1 MMMLLVMKNQKFIL
15 NFLIFCFLG
24 LPLMILNG
32 QIKDQFSIQDRNQLL
47 KMATFG
53 PTAQM
58 VMEVNH
64 SGLNEDIANGI
75 EWLDNQLAHP
85 SAYDDPDDDWLSHF
99 QRVEQ
104 IAIILEPT
112 VDFYQDYPNE
122 ERKSQA
128 DGYRIFNRFA
138 PGTSSY
144 NLDAFQMSAWWD
156 NVLGN
161 KDLNNRVGSDQLRQ
175 RMAYALSQLL
185 VVSKAAFPLNGRTEG
200 LAWYYDL
207 LAENAFGNY
216 EMLLRKVLRSPAMGV
231 FLSSAM
237 NQKAS
242 LSKNTRPDENL
253 AREFLQLF
261 TIGPYM
267 LELDGSKKIGQNGK
281 SIPSYTQNDIIE
293 MAKVVTGWNLFLL
306 SNWNRLGK
314 NSGSYQHLMAFH
326 PSRHEDEKDEFYA
339 NDLDPGVITLFKDTS
354 LEASLELNASDV
366 IKDGAGNSTNSGLD
380 AAIRVVF
387 NHPNVGP
394 FVSRHLIK
402 HFVTSNPT
410 PEYVARIASV
420 FNDDGNGER
429 GNLKAVLRA
438 ILLDQ
443 EAYNQSIEVGGRV
456 KEPLLVLTQ
465 LLRAMEARPWPKTRS
480 IMLFDESNPK
490 YLQKMY
496 SFRFPES
503 TMNQAALRAFDV
515 FNFYD
520 RDFIPPDDDV
530 MSLGLTSQE
539 SEIINDN
546 FFPNFQNE
554 INKVIKNYKD
564 FRLKCDDPIAMTGLD
579 EAPEMNYYWP
589 NFAINLE
596 KPLSALIKGLG
607 RESGLLDDVNNSDF
621 DDLEVVS
628 DAVSDL
634 LDWYEE
640 NLLFA
645 PMDPNFRSAFIELCT
660 YGLNRV
666 YLFKSKL
673 GDQGHTRALEIVENS
688 LLLLVS
694 SPEFMV
700 EAGTVPDVT
709 PPKIELLG
717 QSDISMEVG
726 GIYVESGYNAIDNV
740 FGDMQSKVTITG
752 DVNTSK
758 AGKYE
763 IVYSVVDVAG
773 NVSEIIKRT
782 ITVSEVPI
790 AADEEV
796 PVLQLIGPDTVS
808 ITKNQT
814 YQELGFT
821 VLDNVDQDLESR
833 VIVKGEVNASR
844 VGTYILEYSVSDLA
858 GNTSEIVTRSVE
870 VKEPIVIRDLDGP
883 TLVLKGSSS
892 IHLYVGEEY
901 KEPGYSA
908 IDTVDGNLTSS
919 VIIQGFL
926 STSKAG
932 IYKLSYYVVDS
943 SGNFSK
949 TMNRTIAVSENAPAK
964 DSKPW
969 WSDGNLVG
977 NGFYQTWLGYFMP
990 FDSGWIYHLD
1000 LGWIYVVDN
1009 DEIGLWLW
1017 TQVNGWT
1024 WASEES
1030 WPFLWSNQTGDW
1042 LYLIVVQGQ
1051 PYFFDYSRNTFLNNP
1066 HVR

>member
-1 MMMLLVMKNQKFIL
+1 MKFLFMKNSKLIL
-15 NFLIFCFLG
+15 NILFLCISS
-24 LPLMILNG
+24 LPLVIL
-32 QIKDQFSIQDRNQLL
+32 KAELKEQFSKQDRNQLL

-58 VMEVNH
+58 VLDVNLTD
-64 SGLNEDIANGI
+64 SNQEIADEI

-85 SAYDDPDDDWLSHF
+85 SAYDDPEDEWLTHF

-104 IAIILEPT
+104 IATTLEPT
-112 VDFYQDYPNE
+112 VDYYQDYPDE
-122 ERKSQA
+122 ERKSKA

-161 KDLNNRVGSDQLRQ
+161 KDLNSRVGSDQLRQ

-185 VVSKAAFPLNGRTEG
+185 VVSKVAFPLNGRTEG

-242 LSKNTRPDENL
+242 LAKNTRPDENL

-267 LELDGSKKIGQNGK
+267 LELDGSRKIGQNGK
-281 SIPSYTQNDIIE
+281 SIPSYSQNDIIE
-293 MAKVVTGWNLFLL
+293 MAKVLTGWNLFLL

-314 NSGSYQHLMAFH
+314 NSGSYQHFMAFH
-326 PSRHEDEKDEFYA
+326 PSRHEDEKDDFYA
-339 NDLDPGVITLFKDTS
+339 DDLDPGEITLFEDTS
-354 LEASLELNASDV
+354 LEVSLELNASDV

-380 AAIRVVF
+380 AAISVVF

-410 PEYVARIASV
+410 PGYVSRVASV

-429 GNLKAVLRA
+429 GNLKAVLKA
-438 ILLDQ
+438 ILLDK

-465 LLRAMEARPWPKTRS
+465 LLRAMEAKPWPKTRS
-480 IMLFDESNPK
+480 IMLLDESNPK

-530 MSLGLTSQE
+530 MTLGLTSQE

-564 FRLKCDDPIAMTGLD
+564 FRLKCKDPIAMTGLD

-589 NFAINLE
+589 NFAITLE
-596 KPLSALIKGLG
+596 KPLSSLIKGLG

-621 DDLEVVS
+621 EDLEVVS
-628 DAVSDL
+628 SAISDL
-634 LDWYEE
+634 IDWYEE

-645 PMDPNFRSAFIELCT
+645 PLDPNFRSAFIDLCT

-666 YLFKSKL
+666 YLAKAKL

-700 EAGTVPDVT
+700 EAGTVPDLT

-726 GIYVESGYNAIDNV
+726 ETYVESGYKATDNV

-773 NVSEIIKRT
+773 NVSEIVKRT
-782 ITVSEVPI
+782 ITVSEIPVAP
-790 AADEEV
+790 DEEV
-796 PVLQLIGPDTVS
+796 PVLQLIGPDIVS
-808 ITKNQT
+808 IAKNEA
-814 YQELGFT
+814 YLELGFT
-821 VLDNVDQDLESR
+821 VWDNVDQDLESR
-833 VIVKGEVNASR
+833 VIVRGEVNASR
-844 VGTYILEYSVSDLA
+844 VGTYILEYSVFDLA
-858 GNTSEIVTRSVE
+858 GNTSEIVTRSVV
-870 VKEPIVIRDLDGP
+870 VKEPIIIRDLEGP
-883 TLVLKGSSS
+883 SLVLKGSSR
-892 IHLYVGEEY
+892 INLHVGQEY

-908 IDTVDGNLTSS
+908 NDTVDGNLTSS

-926 STSKAG
+926 STSRAG
-932 IYKLSYYVVDS
+932 TYKLSYYVADS
-943 SGNFSK
+943 SGNFSEI
-949 TMNRTIAVSENAPAK
+949 MNRIVVVSESLTPK
-964 DSKPW
+964 DSNPW
-969 WSDGNLVG
+969 WSDADLVG
-977 NGFYQTWLGYFMP
+977 NGFYQSWLGYFMP
-990 FDSGWIYHLD
+990 FDSGWIYHTD
-1000 LGWIYVVDN
+1000 LGWVYVVRN
-1009 DEIGLWLW
+1009 DTVGLWLW
-1017 TQVNGWT
+1017 THVNGWI
-1024 WASEES
+1024 WVSEES
-1030 WPFLWSNQTGDW
+1030 WPFLWSNQTGHW
-1042 LYLIVVQGQ
+1042 LYLIVIQGQ
-1051 PYFFDYSRNTFLNNP
+1051 PYFFDYSRNAFLK
-1066 HVR
+1066 

>member
-1 MMMLLVMKNQKFIL
+1 MKNLKLRYKSICFCV
-15 NFLIFCFLG
+15 FLSPFFVLHAQ
-24 LPLMILNG
+24 N
-32 QIKDQFSIQDRNQLL
+32 KESFSKQDRNQLL

-53 PTAQM
+53 PTSQM
-58 VMEVNH
+58 ILDVNR
-64 SGLNEDIANGI
+64 SDLNDNIADEI
-75 EWLDNQLAHP
+75 EWLDKQLSHP
-85 SAYDDPDDDWLSHF
+85 SAYEDPDDEWLSHF

-104 IAIILEPT
+104 IATTLEPT
-112 VDFYQDYPNE
+112 VNFYQDYPNE
-122 ERKSQA
+122 DRKSQA

-185 VVSKAAFPLNGRTEG
+185 VVSKVAFPLNGRTEG

-216 EMLLRKVLRSPAMGV
+216 EILLRKVLRSPAMGV

-242 LSKNTRPDENL
+242 LAKNTRPDENL

-267 LELDGSKKIGQNGK
+267 LNLDGSRKIGLNGK
-281 SIPSYTQNDIIE
+281 TIPSYTQNDIIE
-293 MAKVVTGWNLFLL
+293 MAKVLTGWNLFLL

-314 NSGSYQHLMAFH
+314 NSGSYQHFMAFH

-339 NDLDPGVITLFKDTS
+339 NDLDPGVITLFKGTS
-354 LEASLELNASDV
+354 FESSLELNASDV

-380 AAIRVVF
+380 AAISVVF

-394 FVSRHLIK
+394 FLSRHLIK

-410 PEYVARIASV
+410 PGYVARVASV

-465 LLRAMEARPWPKTRS
+465 LLRAMDARPWPKTRS
-480 IMLFDESNPK
+480 IMLLDESNPK

-503 TMNQAALRAFDV
+503 TINQAALRAFDV

-520 RDFIPPDDDV
+520 RDFIPPDDNV
-530 MSLGLTSQE
+530 MTLGLTSQE

-546 FFPNFQNE
+546 FFPNFQNV
-554 INKVIKNYKD
+554 ISKVIKSYKD
-564 FRLKCDDPIAMTGLD
+564 FRLKCEDPIAMTGLD

-596 KPLSALIKGLG
+596 KPLSSLIKGLG

-621 DDLEVVS
+621 EDLEVVS

-645 PMDPNFRSAFIELCT
+645 PMDLNFRSAFIELCT

-666 YLFKSKL
+666 YLAKAKL

-694 SPEFMV
+694 SPEFIV
-700 EAGTVPDVT
+700 EAGTIPDVT

-717 QSDISMEVG
+717 QSDVSMEVG
-726 GIYVESGYNAIDNV
+726 ETYVESGYKATDNV
-740 FGDMQSKVTITG
+740 FGDMHSRVTITG

-782 ITVSEVPI
+782 ITVSEVPVEP
-790 AADEEV
+790 DEEA
-796 PVLQLIGPDTVS
+796 PALQLIGPGTVS
-808 ITKNQT
+808 ITKNET

-833 VIVKGEVNASR
+833 VIVRGEVNASR

-870 VKEPIVIRDLDGP
+870 VKEPIVIRDLEGP
-883 TLVLKGSSS
+883 TLVLKGSNR
-892 IHLYVGEEY
+892 INLYVGEEY

-932 IYKLSYYVVDS
+932 TYQLSYYVVDS
-943 SGNFSK
+943 SGN
-949 TMNRTIAVSENAPAK
+949 VSEILNREVVVRERSIPEN
-964 DSKPW
+964 SKLW
-969 WSDGNLVG
+969 WSDATLVG
-977 NGFYQTWLGYFMP
+977 NGFYQSWLGYFMP
-990 FDSGWIYHLD
+990 FDSGWIYHTD
-1000 LGWIYVVDN
+1000 LGWIYVVRN
-1009 DEIGLWLW
+1009 DTVGLWLW
-1017 TQVNGWT
+1017 TQRNGWT

-1030 WPFLWSNQTGDW
+1030 WPFLWSNQTGGW
-1042 LYLIVVQGQ
+1042 LYLMVIQGT
-1051 PYFFDYSRNTFLNNP
+1051 PYFFDYSRNTFLK
-1066 HVR
+1066 